1 MRMPR
6 LDGELVSGSRVRERQ
21 LPATGEPL
29 DQDERPEGHLP
40 AHLVASFLCL
50 RLELLQ
56 DLAGSVEVAHHHQP
70 PPEHVTRAEVPF
82 ELELELLLDLEPT
95 FEEARRD
102 HRVVLLRPARIGDR
116 LGEESGI
123 AGPLGPCHRLAA
135 VGQRSVAIGLD
146 QVMARANGE
155 NPGAAGLV
163 CPGFRQRLIDL
174 LEQLGRIFPA
184 A

>member
-1 MRMPR
+1 MRIVYSLIEVPRVGEGLFGCGPGLLDETEIGLDQRLGPAGPRLGMRMPR

-70 PPEHVTRAEVPF
+70 PPEHV
-82 ELELELLLDLEPT
+82 D
-95 FEEARRD
+95 
-102 HRVVLLRPARIGDR
+102 
-116 LGEESGI
+116 
-123 AGPLGPCHRLAA
+123 AG
-135 VGQRSVAIGLD
+135 
-146 QVMARANGE
+146 
-155 NPGAAGLV
+155 
-163 CPGFRQRLIDL
+163 
-174 LEQLGRIFPA
+174 
-184 A
+184 